1 MNKKMR
7 KNIKR
12 REMILAGMLS
22 LSIATIVSG
31 CGAKPPVVDRN
42 DTNMTQVSET
52 DTADVAENMTQVSQ
66 TDTAD
71 NEELTQVSQSQ
82 NGTAVKETKDSVFFF
97 GKTYIYFVDKATD
110 RLEVLWKSDTYEPY
124 YNVFDGCGV
133 VLGERLY
140 FIETAEYEKDGVGN
154 TAFVLSAINT
164 DGSGYEQAVSGLDAE
179 HPLLSIYYSDNILY
193 VYNDSCDVQCYSV
206 LEDGS
211 LGEQIPQEETA
222 FRYTKD
228 LGEDYRLVNIHS
240 ECYHFLSPVESI
252 EKFGSLIMQ
261 KNSSYVKIDVE
272 SGSEE
277 WVNFGAP
284 VAMEDDKAFY
294 IGMQSDSWKLE
305 SFDLNTKEVTT
316 ICDLGDAE
324 MHCMTFADGMFYYMT
339 MEDNHIVIN
348 RASAAEQG
356 RCVLLELNDM
366 SSYASGFSPISF
378 GLRVLGN
385 ALYYTDMTDYEA
397 YLLRLDLDT
406 MEQTQFDTPIYSTG
420 ISKVGTLA
428 NEHHDIYKENDPNA
442 LIGTADFSWLVID
455 DSFAGAATINEYLY
469 ESEVASEWAVF
480 EDNVQRDEE
489 FFDSSSA
496 AYAYDSAASGIE
508 YFDGRYVSF
517 IQQAYGYWGG
527 AHGLPIWN
535 GYTFDLETGERL
547 LLSDI
552 VSNTEAELKD
562 LVTGYFSEMIDESPS
577 DYWADAKETV
587 HDMISLET
595 TDFVL
600 TEDGICFYMHPYSIS
615 AYAAGFQEVTIPY
628 AEFQGLPFA
637 P

>member
-1 MNKKMR
+1 MR

-12 REMILAGMLS
+12 RETILAGMLS
-22 LSIATIVSG
+22 LSIATIISG
-31 CGAKPPVVDRN
+31 CGAQPPAVDRN

-52 DTADVAENMTQVSQ
+52 DTADVVENMTQVSQ
-66 TDTAD
+66 TDAAD
-71 NEELTQVSQSQ
+71 NEEMTQMSQSQ
-82 NGTAVKETKDSVFFF
+82 NGTAVKETKDSVYFF

-110 RLEVLWKSDTYEPY
+110 RLEVLWKSDTYEPH

-206 LEDGS
+206 LADGS

-228 LGEDYRLVNIHS
+228 LGEDYSLLNLYS
-240 ECYHFLSPVESI
+240 ECCHFLSPVESM
-252 EKFGSLIMQ
+252 EKFGCLMMQ

-284 VAMEDDKAFY
+284 VAMEDDKAYY
-294 IGMQSDSWKLE
+294 IGTQSDSWRLE

-324 MHCMTFADGMFYYMT
+324 LLCRTYADDTLYYMT
-339 MEDNHIVIN
+339 KEDNHIVVN
-348 RASAAEQG
+348 FASAATQG
-356 RCVLLELNDM
+356 RSVLLELNDM
-366 SSYASGFSPISF
+366 SSYASGFSPTNF
-378 GLRVLGN
+378 GLRVSGN
-385 ALYYTDMTDYEA
+385 ALYYTDMTDYDA

-406 MEQTQFDTPIYSTG
+406 MEQTQFDEPIYSTG

-428 NEHHDIYKENDPNA
+428 NEHHDIFKENDPNA
-442 LIGTADFSWLVID
+442 LIGTADFSWLVVD
-455 DSFAGAATINEYLY
+455 DSFAGAETINEYLY

-480 EDNVQRDEE
+480 EDQVRMDEE
-489 FFDSSSA
+489 FFDSSSVS
-496 AYAYDSAASGIE
+496 YEYDSAVSDIA

-547 LLSDI
+547 LLPDI

-562 LVTGYFSEMIDESPS
+562 LVTRYFGEMIDESPS

-587 HDMISLET
+587 HESISLET

-600 TEDGICFYMHPYSIS
+600 TDEGICFYMHPYNIS
-615 AYAAGFQEVTIPY
+615 AYSMGFSEVTVPY
-628 AEFQGLPFA
+628 EEFEGLRIA
-637 P
+637 PQAP